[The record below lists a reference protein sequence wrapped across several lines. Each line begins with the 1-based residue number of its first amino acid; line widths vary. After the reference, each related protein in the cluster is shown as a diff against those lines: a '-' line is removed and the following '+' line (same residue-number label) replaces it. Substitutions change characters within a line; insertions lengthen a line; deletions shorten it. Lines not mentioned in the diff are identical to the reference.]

1 MITKN
6 QKRIAIYIAIV
17 LSIAGC
23 RKVEREVTT
32 DQRLSPYTRSDAN
45 PLIAISGLNP
55 FKVMSFNVRHNDLN
69 DSLSILQRAPLIKQ
83 IIIDNSPDIFGCQ
96 EYSDNDFSFPF
107 ANEMATLGYGVYFD
121 EVASGAGNP
130 RVIFFKNSRFTMEGN
145 GTWAI
150 GGGNTAT
157 WVVLL
162 DKVTSKKYF
171 VSNSHW
177 QYDSAVVRIANARNL
192 AIGINTY
199 NTQNLP
205 KIVFGDFNAVPG
217 TAEIDTLKNRID
229 LVDALNENIGGPTF
243 HGWTGNGIKKTDW
256 MMSDR
261 SMAFLSWQV
270 IKTRYLVDGRA
281 RWPSDHWPIMA
292 TYVPAV
298 LGGTHT
304 DANGGSAVAT
314 TNYSFADVNGDGKD
328 DKIFWRYNYDSGKVR
343 VFLSNGNGTFADAV
357 THAQSASLKTTTRFY
372 FADVNG
378 DQKADLIKWD
388 YDLNSGHT
396 LVYLATSNG
405 SFSTT
410 VIDNGSGPSG
420 VAATVYNFAD
430 VNGDGM
436 ADKIFWRHNF
446 DSGRTRVYLA
456 IGGGQFS
463 TAVQAGTAGASEIA
477 GTMFWYARLNNDNYA
492 DKILWHPTANGGQT
506 MAFLS
511 NGDGFF
517 TASPGFS
524 SGATSG
530 QSDTKFYFADI
541 DGDGLADKVYWNP
554 DEYLGKLKVYF
565 AQANNTFQGPVYSLR
580 GTSQSANTQFFFA
593 DISGPVAG
601 LRKADQIRWNYA
613 EDGGTMK
620 NYFGN

>member
-1 MITKN
+1 M
-6 QKRIAIYIAIV
+6 KRNNLKTAALLIGIV
-17 LSIAGC
+17 LCIAGC
-23 RKVEREVTT
+23 RKSEIDDPQKETM
-32 DQRLSPYTRSDAN
+32 SPPGRSDIS
-45 PLIAISGLNP
+45 PMIAVGALNP
-55 FKVMSFNVRHNDLN
+55 FKVMSFNVRHNDPA
-69 DSLSILQRAPLIKQ
+69 DPQTIQQRHPLIKQ
-83 IIIDNSPDIFGCQ
+83 IIVDNSPDIFGCQ
-96 EYSDNDFSFPF
+96 EYSDNVFSFPF
-107 ANEMATLGYGVYFD
+107 ADEMAAIGYGVYFD
-121 EVASGAGNP
+121 EAASGAGNP
-130 RVIFFKNSRFTMEGN
+130 RVIFFKNSRFNMESN

-157 WVVLL
+157 YVTLF
-162 DKVTSKKYF
+162 DKVTSARYF

-177 QYDSAVVRIANARNL
+177 QYNSQAVRIENARKL

-205 KIVFGDFNAVPG
+205 EIVFGDFNATPG

-243 HGWTGNGIKKTDW
+243 HGWTATGTTKLDW

-270 IKTRYLVDGRA
+270 IKTSYLVGGVQ
-281 RWPSDHWPIMA
+281 RWPSDHWPVMA

-298 LGGTHT
+298 LGGGHV
-304 DANGGSAVAT
+304 DANGGSAVAVT
-314 TNYSFADVNGDGKD
+314 KYSFADVNGDGKD
-328 DKIFWRYNYDSGKVR
+328 DKIFWRNNYDSGKVR
-343 VFLSNGNGTFADAV
+343 VFLSNGNGTFAAAV
-357 THAQSASLKTTTRFY
+357 THAESASVKTTTKFY
-372 FADVNG
+372 FADVNN

-388 YDLNSGHT
+388 YDLNSGQT

-405 SFSTT
+405 SFSTSA
-410 VIDNGSGPSG
+410 VINTSGPSG

-436 ADKIFWRHNF
+436 ADKIFWRYNF

-456 IGGGQFS
+456 TGNGQFS
-463 TAVQAGTAGASEIA
+463 AGVQAGVEGASDEA
-477 GTMFWYARLNNDNYA
+477 GTMFWYARLNNDNFI
-492 DKILWHPTANGGQT
+492 DKILWHPTENGGQT

-517 TASPGFS
+517 TASAGFS

-530 QSDTKFYFADI
+530 QPDTKFYFADI
-541 DGDGLADKVYWNP
+541 DGDGQADKVYWNP
-554 DEYLGKLKVYF
+554 GEYLGKLKVYF
-565 AQANNTFQGPVYSLR
+565 AQTNNTFQGPVYSLR
-580 GTSQSANTQFFFA
+580 GTSQNANTQFFFA
-593 DISGPVAG
+593 DISGPAAG
-601 LRKADQIRWNYA
+601 VRKADLIRWNYA